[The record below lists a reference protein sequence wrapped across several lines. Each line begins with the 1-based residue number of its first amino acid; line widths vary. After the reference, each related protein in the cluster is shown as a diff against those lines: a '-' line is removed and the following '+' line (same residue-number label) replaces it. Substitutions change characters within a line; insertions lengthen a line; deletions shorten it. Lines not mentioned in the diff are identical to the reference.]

1 LAGSAPHTPTFAVPR
16 DRLRPG
22 ERSKLAGLLTLIV
35 LWATP
40 ATADDLIEKWLRQDE
55 SSGQVDVVRQD
66 LNALTNEEWRDIFD
80 IGNRQPDAELSRR
93 LSRELGREV
102 TLGQVSRTLGSLKR
116 LGLMTSEQRFPPTP
130 QKHQRHRLVFSL
142 TESGIVALT
151 ALQQRE
157 EEPPMIDHRALV
169 GAH

>member
-1 LAGSAPHTPTFAVPR
+1 MKILHTA
-16 DRLRPG
+16 
-22 ERSKLAGLLTLIV
+22 LAGLASRLGRFEIRLLFEV
-35 LWATP
+35 RA
-40 ATADDLIEKWLRQDE
+40 AGDD
-55 SSGQVDVVRQD
+55 
-66 LNALTNEEWRDIFD
+66 AYC
-80 IGNRQPDAELSRR
+80 AELSRR